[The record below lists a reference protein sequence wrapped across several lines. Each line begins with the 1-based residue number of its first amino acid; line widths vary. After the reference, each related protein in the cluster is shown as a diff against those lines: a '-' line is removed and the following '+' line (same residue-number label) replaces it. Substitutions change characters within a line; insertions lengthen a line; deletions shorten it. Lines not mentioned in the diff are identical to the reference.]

1 MRRVSYAPV
10 SIDTTLTRSPI
21 TPAQYLG
28 VDIKNNTYKT
38 LGDPNA
44 RFSLTAEVDIARSVA
59 QLSVLSL
66 DPATAATVPSGVRV
80 QSTTI
85 SYADLAAAV
94 ARVRGVSQAEVVSE
108 DLKVFKDG
116 LKANPS
122 DNIFDYL
129 R

>member
-1 MRRVSYAPV
+1 MSARALTYTPV
-10 SIDTTLTRSPI
+10 PL
-21 TPAQYLG
+21 AQYLG

-38 LGDPNA
+38 LGDINA

-94 ARVRGVSQAEVVSE
+94 ARVREVPQAEVTSE
-108 DLKVFKDG
+108 SLKAFKDG
-116 LKANPS
+116 LKANPT